1 MHKVRQEACLSINP
15 RYIYCSLNI
24 DDQTITVSHQV
35 MQAAMA
41 QQPGQAATAQVQ
53 QVQQAQGA
61 AAPQA
66 QPQQQA
72 QSQAQ
77 AQPQAQQPPMML
89 QVDGAGDT
97 SSEEDEDEEEE
108 YDEDDEEEKDKDGGE
123 DGQVE
128 EVGSAECCSAQQKIF
143 LLSGAVFGKLRFNW
157 PKSNIILICFPPGE
171 G

>member
-1 MHKVRQEACLSINP
+1 
-15 RYIYCSLNI
+15 
-24 DDQTITVSHQV
+24 
-35 MQAAMA
+35 MA

-53 QVQQAQGA
+53 QVQQAQAA

-66 QPQQQA
+66 APQQQA
-72 QSQAQ
+72 PPQAQ
-77 AQPQAQQPPMML
+77 PQPQAQQPPMML

-128 EVGSAECCSAQQKIF
+128 EVGGKTLQIINTEPLLVHLSDNSSVLNTPRTLCADELGFCSLTGAAEQRGRCQRRGGQR
-143 LLSGAVFGKLRFNW
+143 AV
-157 PKSNIILICFPPGE
+157 
-171 G
+171 